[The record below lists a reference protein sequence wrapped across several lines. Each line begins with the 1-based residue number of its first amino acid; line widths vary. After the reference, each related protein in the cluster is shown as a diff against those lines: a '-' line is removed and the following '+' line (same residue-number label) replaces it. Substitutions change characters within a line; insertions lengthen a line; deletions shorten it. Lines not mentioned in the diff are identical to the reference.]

1 MKKKIL
7 IVVGTRPN
15 FVKITQFKKAAYQYP
30 KLEVKI
36 VHTGQ
41 HYDEKM
47 SSVFLNQF
55 NIKIDYFLGITSTSA
70 NSLIGEIILKLEK
83 TINEFLP
90 DMLLCVGD
98 VNSTLAAAI
107 CANKLG
113 VKLGHLESGLR
124 SLDRQMPEEINRI
137 LTDEI
142 SDICFVT
149 EKSGI
154 ENLKNIGKKN
164 EQIAFVGNTMIDTL
178 VHFKEDIEAST
189 ILEEVKLKEHQ
200 YILVTMHRPRNV
212 DSKKMLLKILD
223 LFKKIT
229 KNHQVVFSI
238 HPRTKNN
245 FIKFDLFVALNE
257 IKNLKIIAPQNYFSF
272 QKLIK
277 YSFCVITDSGGIQE
291 ETTFLQIPCITLRE
305 NTERPSTTEE
315 GTNILMHFETS
326 EITKTIQN
334 ISEDTFKKGA
344 IPEFWDGN
352 ATERILKK
360 TIEFLS

>member
-1 MKKKIL
+1 MKKNIL

-15 FVKITQFKKAAYQYP
+15 FVKITQFKKVAQKYSD
-30 KLEVKI
+30 LDVRI

-47 SSVFLNQF
+47 SAIFLKQF
-55 NIKIDYFLGITSTSA
+55 NIEVDYFLGITSTSA
-70 NSLIGEIILKLEK
+70 NSLIGEIILQLEK
-83 TINEFLP
+83 VITEFSP
-90 DMLLCVGD
+90 DILLCVGD

-113 VKLGHLESGLR
+113 VKLGHIESGLR

-149 EKSGI
+149 EKSG
-154 ENLKNIGKKN
+154 LKNLEKIGKKGH
-164 EQIAFVGNTMIDTL
+164 QIAFVGNTMIDTL
-178 VHFKEDIEAST
+178 VAFNKEIEAST
-189 ILEEVKLKEHQ
+189 ILEEIAQEKHQ

-212 DSKKMLLKILD
+212 DTKKALLKIID
-223 LFKKIT
+223 LFKNTTQK
-229 KNHQVVFSI
+229 HHVVFSI
-238 HPRTKNN
+238 HPRTKNSFIN
-245 FIKFDLFVALNE
+245 FNLNQSLNE
-257 IKNLKIIAPQNYFSF
+257 INNLTIIDPQNYFAF

-305 NTERPSTTEE
+305 NTERPSTIEQ
-315 GTNILMHFETS
+315 GTNELMSFDTDKIS
-326 EITKTIQN
+326 ATIQS
-334 ISEDTFKKGA
+334 ISEGTFKKGT

-352 ATERILKK
+352 ATDRILQK
-360 TIEFLS
+360 TIEFLA